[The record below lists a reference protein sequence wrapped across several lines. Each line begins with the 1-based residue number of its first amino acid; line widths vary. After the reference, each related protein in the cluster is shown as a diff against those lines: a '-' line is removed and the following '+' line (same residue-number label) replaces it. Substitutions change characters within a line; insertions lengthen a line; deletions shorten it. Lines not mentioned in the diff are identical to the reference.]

1 MESKPQLWSR
11 NFILAFFSNLL
22 LFFAFY
28 ILVPT
33 LPFYVTNQ
41 LGASESVAG
50 VVLSL
55 YTVAA
60 LLIRPFSGFLVD
72 KFARKPLYIFCYFLF
87 SLVFAGYLVASA
99 LTLFIILRI
108 LHGFIFGVI
117 TVSGST
123 LAIDITP
130 SQRRGEGIG
139 YFGMA
144 INIAM
149 AIGPMV
155 GLFLYEAYSFS
166 VIFWISLGSSVLG
179 MCSVLFIKPSHS
191 HIVPDKKE
199 VLSLDRFIL
208 VKGIPGS
215 VVFFTMAIGYG
226 VITNYVGL
234 YSKSIEMGSSAGIFF
249 TIQALGIVA
258 ARLLSGKM
266 INQGHIT
273 KVILIG
279 TSLLITAFT
288 VLGVGHTVYTY
299 YMCAILLGL
308 GYGYVTPAFQTMF
321 VNLAHHNRRGTANST
336 YFTAWDFGIGIGI
349 AVGGYVIEYYTFN
362 ILFLLSLGAIVAG
375 AIFFVQYA
383 APYYHRNKLR

>member
-1 MESKPQLWSR
+1 MDNKQTLWSKD
-11 NFILAFFSNLL
+11 FILAFLSNLT

-33 LPFYVTNQ
+33 LPFYVTQ
-41 LGASESVAG
+41 TLGATESIAG

-72 KFARKPLYIFCYFLF
+72 KFARKPLYIICYMLF
-87 SLVFAGYLVASA
+87 TSVFAGYLVASA
-99 LTLFIILRI
+99 LTLFIVLRI
-108 LHGFIFGVI
+108 LHGFVFGVI
-117 TVSGST
+117 TVSSST

-130 SQRRGEGIG
+130 SERRGEGIG
-139 YFGMA
+139 YFGMS

-155 GLFLYEAYSFS
+155 GLFLYEAYPFE
-166 VIFWISLGSSVLG
+166 VIFWVSFISSIFG
-179 MCSVLFIKPSHS
+179 MIVALFIKAPH
-191 HIVPDKKE
+191 HKPVVHKE

-208 VKGIPGS
+208 VKGLPGS
-215 VVFFTMAIGYG
+215 IVFFTMAIGYG
-226 VITNYVGL
+226 VITNYIGL
-234 YSKSIEMGSSAGIFF
+234 YSKEIGMGSVSGIFF
-249 TIQALGIVA
+249 TIQAIAIVG

-266 INQGHIT
+266 VNEGRLT

-279 TSLLITAFT
+279 TSFLITAFT
-288 VLGVGHTVYTY
+288 VLGLGHSPVTY
-299 YMCAILLGL
+299 YCCAMLLGL
-308 GYGYVTPAFQTMF
+308 GYGYVAPAFQTMF
-321 VNLAHHNRRGTANST
+321 VNLAQHNRRGTANST

-349 AVGGYVIEYYTFN
+349 ATGGYVIDNYSFSA
-362 ILFLLSLGAIVAG
+362 LFLISLGALIVG

-383 APYYHRNKLR
+383 APYYSKNKLR